1 MLVVTPDL
9 LLEDVLLRMRTEHN
23 HLAVVRDVK
32 GRTLGVFTMEDVL
45 EEMVGEI
52 HDETDTPRA

>member
-1 MLVVTPDL
+1 
-9 LLEDVLLRMRTEHN
+9 MRTEHN